1 MKKPK
6 KQGFT
11 LIELLVVIAIIAI
24 LAGMLLPALA
34 KAKSKAKGITCM
46 NGNNQLTMAWRF
58 YSDENEGYLVG
69 SGRGQMRN
77 RKLIPEWI
85 GGNWL
90 DKSNPKKSDNWDV
103 DLWIRGVNSRGI
115 KVAQGNLLYP
125 YVGNSTEVFNC
136 PADNSYGI
144 NNKGQRVPRL
154 RSRSINNWVGGP
166 GWGNS
171 GTGWRVFYKD
181 TDFVAPG
188 PSNTFVMLDER
199 EDSINDGYFVVDMAG
214 WPTRSQQIVDFPA
227 SYHNLAAGF
236 SFADGHAEIHKWK
249 DKRTYPKISKYNMQL
264 NVPMMNSAD
273 LYWMMEKSTRCGGC
287 ADGGCGAGGGGGG
300 GGGGGCGG

>member
-1 MKKPK
+1 
-6 KQGFT
+6 
-11 LIELLVVIAIIAI
+11 
-24 LAGMLLPALA
+24 ALA
-34 KAKSKAKGITCM
+34 KAKTKARAITCM

-58 YSDENEGYLVG
+58 YADENDGRLVG
-69 SGRGQMRN
+69 SGRGQMMSG
-77 RKLIPEWI
+77 KQIPEWI

-90 DKSNPKKSDNWDV
+90 DKNNPKKSDNWDV
-103 DLWIRGVNSRGI
+103 DLWIRGVNSKGRKIAGR
-115 KVAQGNLLYP
+115 GNLLYP

-136 PADNSYGI
+136 PADNRVGI
-144 NNKGQRVPRL
+144 NNKGKTVPRL

-166 GWGNS
+166 GWDNSS
-171 GTGWRVFYKD
+171 GTCTTPASVATLEWRVFHKD

-227 SYHNLAAGF
+227 SYHNRAAGF
-236 SFADGHAEIHKWK
+236 SFADGHAEIHKWL
-249 DKRTYPKISKYNMQL
+249 DKRTYPKINKGNMQL
-264 NVPMMNSAD
+264 NVSMMNSVD

-287 ADGGCGAGGGGGG
+287 R
-300 GGGGGCGG
+300 